1 MNNQLTP
8 DQQLTVNVLKRI
20 MREQQVSLL
29 EASQQLYSNVN
40 AAVDYI
46 REEYLRD
53 NNITAEELANS

>member
-8 DQQLTVNVLKRI
+8 DQRMNVNVLKRI
-20 MREQQVSLL
+20 MREQDVSLL

-40 AAVDYI
+40 EAVDFI

-53 NNITAEELANS
+53 HNITAEQLANS